1 MSPQTLSTY
10 ATISDTTLPDDTESA
25 HAAPSRGVVTA
36 ARPRPVTPPWEVSD
50 RVGTALLRT
59 PRIGDAPDIWRI
71 AKESRVLD
79 TNSSYAYLLWC
90 RDFPG
95 TTVVAEVDGKIV
107 GFVTGYLRPERPDTV
122 FVWQVAVSASQR
134 GRGTGTAMIENL
146 LDRVAPHGVTALET
160 TISPDNPASI
170 AMFAAVARR
179 RGAEFTKRPL
189 FEADAFPDEHAA
201 EELYEIS
208 PITKEIR

>member
-10 ATISDTTLPDDTESA
+10 TALSNEPPHATSLRGAA
-25 HAAPSRGVVTA
+25 HT

-50 RVGTALLRT
+50 RVGTALLRA
-59 PRIGDAPDIWRI
+59 PQLGDAAEIWRI

-95 TTVVAEVDGKIV
+95 TTVVAEVDGKVV
-107 GFVTGYLRPERPDTV
+107 GFVIGYLRPERPDTV

-134 GRGTGTAMIENL
+134 GRGTGTALIENL
-146 LDRVAPHGVTALET
+146 LDRVSPHGVTALET

-170 AMFAAVARR
+170 AMFAAVARHR
-179 RGAEFTKRPL
+179 DAEFTKRPL
-189 FEADAFPDEHAA
+189 FEPDVFPDEHAA